1 VQQFDF
7 DSEADM
13 GRATA
18 ALFALSLAACGTS
31 VTTHDLLSREV
42 GRTIADVTLVAGPP
56 QFVADL
62 PDGSRDY
69 RWERWSLVPRGGPRC
84 LYTLHT
90 VQEGRPAS
98 LASWRVVGID
108 PPAPGC
114 PPLLATS

>member
-1 VQQFDF
+1 VQQFDP

-13 GRATA
+13 GRPTA
-18 ALFALSLAACGTS
+18 ALFALLLAACGTS

-42 GRTIADVTLVAGPP
+42 GRTIADVALVAGPP

>member
-1 VQQFDF
+1 MRVPF
-7 DSEADM
+7 AVLI
-13 GRATA
+13 
-18 ALFALSLAACGTS
+18 ALALTACGTS

-84 LYTLHT
+84 IYTLHT
-90 VQEGRPAS
+90 VREGRPAS
-98 LASWRVVGID
+98 LAAWRVVGIE